1 MNTLTST
8 VGNSLN
14 RVWQG
19 LAEGWKQLRER
30 ASHAMTH
37 FTPLARKDDIE
48 TWNDRIMRLGSRW
61 GVLASD
67 VEENND
73 SIIVHLEAPGMEAE
87 DFDISVVDNYL
98 LVRGV
103 KQSKREHKEGSYH
116 VLECAYGRFERA
128 IPLPVEVEES
138 KARARYKRGVL
149 TVTLPKSAR
158 GRRRYIEIKSD

>member
-1 MNTLTST
+1 MTTLST
-8 VGNSLN
+8 VGSSLN
-14 RVWQG
+14 RIWQG
-19 LAEGWKQLRER
+19 LSEGWRQLRER
-30 ASHAMTH
+30 AAHAMTH
-37 FTPLARKDDIE
+37 FTPLARKDDVE

-87 DFDISVVDNYL
+87 DFDLSVVDNYL
-98 LVRGV
+98 LVRGI
-103 KQSKREHKEGSYH
+103 KQARREHREGSYH
-116 VLECAYGRFERA
+116 VLECAYGSFERA
-128 IPLPVEVEES
+128 IPLPVEVDES

-158 GRRRYIEIKSD
+158 SQRRRIEIKRA